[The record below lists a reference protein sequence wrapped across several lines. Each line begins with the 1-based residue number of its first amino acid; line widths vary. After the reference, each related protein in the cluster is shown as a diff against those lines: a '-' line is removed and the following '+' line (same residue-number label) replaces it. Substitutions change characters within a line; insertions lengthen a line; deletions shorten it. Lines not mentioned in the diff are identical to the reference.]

1 MIRKFIIV
9 DDHPVF
15 RHGLATLI
23 QTEEEYL
30 VAAEANS
37 IEDVM
42 ELLKTDI
49 PDIIIVDITLNNQN
63 GLDLVQ
69 KLQYHDPKIPILVV
83 SMHDEEVYAE
93 RSIQTGAMGYV
104 MKHSPPEVIMEAI
117 STVLNGNIYLSKSIQ
132 QKILEARFSQPQGGR
147 TPMIESLSQ
156 REMEIL
162 QYIGQGFGASE
173 IAEILTLSVKTIHTY
188 RDHLKQ
194 KLQIESSQELRKFAI
209 KWNQSMITNH
219 GGR

>member
-1 MIRKFIIV
+1 MTKKFIIV
-9 DDHPVF
+9 DDHPIF
-15 RHGLATLI
+15 RHGLVTLI
-23 QTEEEYL
+23 QTDENYH
-30 VAAEANS
+30 VSAEASS
-37 IEDVM
+37 IEEVF
-42 ELLKTDI
+42 ELLKTSS

-69 KLQYHDPKIPILVV
+69 KLQPHEPKIPILVV

-93 RSIQTGAMGYV
+93 RSIQSGALGYV

-117 STVLNGNIYLSKSIQ
+117 GTVLKGKIYLSESIQ
-132 QKILEARFSQPQGGR
+132 KKIVEARFSQPQGGR

-173 IAEILTLSVKTIHTY
+173 IAGILTLSVKTIHTY

-194 KLQIESSQELRKFAI
+194 KLQIDSSQELRKFAI
-209 KWNQSMITNH
+209 KWNQSMITNP
-219 GGR
+219 GSR